1 MGAAHVGSRG
11 PRPSHKSISHTVLDV
26 RCGWMEEQ
34 GRLRCCCEMGNR
46 EHEREEQLVSG
57 TRSGQMLEET
67 FSVQATS
74 VNGQGEEMFCL

>member
-1 MGAAHVGSRG
+1 
-11 PRPSHKSISHTVLDV
+11 
-26 RCGWMEEQ
+26 MEEQ
-34 GRLRCCCEMGNR
+34 GRLRCYCEMGNR
-46 EHEREEQLVSG
+46 EDKRKEQLVSG